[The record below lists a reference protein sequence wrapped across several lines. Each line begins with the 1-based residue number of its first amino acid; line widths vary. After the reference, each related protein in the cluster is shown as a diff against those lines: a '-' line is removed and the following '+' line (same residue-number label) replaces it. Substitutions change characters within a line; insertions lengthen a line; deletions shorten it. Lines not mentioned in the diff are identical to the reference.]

1 MAVVGSLLL
10 RRSSRSLK
18 ITPLWARAN
27 RLSPAF
33 PAKGWLFWFLL
44 ALPWV
49 VIRVWPMM
57 YRASSGMRYFIR
69 LAGLGAFWMWSLPSW
84 KKAMPVASVPRT
96 SAAFPSSRM
105 ICRRWEGASFPL

>member
-1 MAVVGSLLL
+1 MLF
-10 RRSSRSLK
+10 RSSRSLK

-49 VIRVWPMM
+49 VILVWPMM

-69 LAGLGAFWMWSLPSW
+69 LAGLGAFWMWSFPSW

-96 SAAFPSSRM
+96 SAAFPSSRI
-105 ICRRWEGASFPL
+105 ICRRWEEVSLPI